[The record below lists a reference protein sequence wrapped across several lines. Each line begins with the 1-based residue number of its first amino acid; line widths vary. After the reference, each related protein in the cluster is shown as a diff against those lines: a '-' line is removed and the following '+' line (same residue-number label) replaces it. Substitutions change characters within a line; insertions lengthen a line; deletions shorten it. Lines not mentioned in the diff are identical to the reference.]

1 MEKTIKIDVPKDY
14 EIDKEKST
22 FERIVFKKKED
33 SLPKKWEDLRII
45 SGWWVNSMGELNGV
59 SGIST
64 NETTRNIFP
73 SEEEAEAMIAFAQLL
88 QLRNRYNGEAGV
100 KNEWFSLYA
109 ETAVG
114 RRSIVI
120 PLSFKTEELRRA
132 FRDNF
137 KDLIKKAAP
146 LF

>member
-1 MEKTIKIDVPKDY
+1 MEKTIRIDTPEGY

-33 SLPKKWEDLRII
+33 SLPKKWEDLRKI
-45 SGWWVNSMGELNGV
+45 SGWWVNSICELNGV
-59 SGIST
+59 CGIGT
-64 NETTRNIFP
+64 DETTRAIFP

-109 ETAVG
+109 ETAAG
-114 RRSIVI
+114 GESLVI
-120 PLSFKTEELRRA
+120 PLSFKTEELMRA
-132 FRDNF
+132 FKVNF